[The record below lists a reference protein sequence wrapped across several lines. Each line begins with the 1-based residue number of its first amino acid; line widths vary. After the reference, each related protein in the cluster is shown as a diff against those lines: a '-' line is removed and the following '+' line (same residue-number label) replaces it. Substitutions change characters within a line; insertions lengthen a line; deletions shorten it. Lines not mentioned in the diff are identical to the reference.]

1 MAAAETAAGGSDAA
15 APGDTGSAGAVEVAY
30 ALSQRQRVV
39 RLPLPAAGM
48 TAAEAV
54 ACSGLLQEFPEIAHR
69 ELVIGIHGAVCG
81 PARALR
87 DGDRVE
93 IYRPLAHDP
102 RKVRRERARR
112 K

>member
-1 MAAAETAAGGSDAA
+1 MTAETAAGDGDAA
-15 APGDTGSAGAVEVAY
+15 ALGGTESPGAVEVAY
-30 ALSQRQRVV
+30 ALPQRQRVV
-39 RLPLPAAGM
+39 RLPLSAAGM
-48 TAAEAV
+48 TAGEAV
-54 ACSGLLQEFPEIAHR
+54 ARSGLLQELPEMARR
-69 ELVIGIHGAVCG
+69 ELVIGIYGAVCG
-81 PARALR
+81 PAQALR